1 MKIKKNI
8 ALKLLQ
14 DLIKDEKFK
23 KDLIDLISSNS
34 DSSGI
39 AKNEEKKIF
48 NNLLKV
54 HKKTVDDVM
63 VPRGEIIYIDQKI
76 DKENLLKIINKEA
89 HSRMPVVQNDLENC
103 LGMVH
108 ILSLIHI

>member
-8 ALKLLQ
+8 ALKLIQ
-14 DLIKDEKFK
+14 DLINDEKFK

-76 DKENLLKIINKEA
+76 DKEKK
-89 HSRMPVVQNDLENC
+89 S
-103 LGMVH
+103 
-108 ILSLIHI
+108 IHIVIPDGLLEIT